1 VKPRQPGDGG
11 RRRVVGGIVVD
22 VLGMDRRVCGAR
34 IAGFHRREVL
44 PGKEGG
50 ISD

>member
-1 VKPRQPGDGG
+1 M
-11 RRRVVGGIVVD
+11 VD
-22 VLGMDRRVCGAR
+22 VLRMDRRACGAR

-44 PGKEGG
+44 PGKDGG